1 MHGRRSWYAP
11 KTQPGIPHYRGPSG
25 LARRATPM
33 TYQLGLPVVI
43 VNQGPTRG
51 DTYAAATLDAP
62 LGQVLTA
69 LVAGLEDR

>member
-1 MHGRRSWYAP
+1 
-11 KTQPGIPHYRGPSG
+11 
-25 LARRATPM
+25 M